1 MPSTVT
7 HSLFVKD
14 VCEILPSNIVSKLD
28 LNRCRGFA
36 HGTDSLMFYL
46 SNKNIRKLHFYS
58 HENKTRD
65 FFVNLLN
72 YVRSNQIKDK
82 DTYSFIVGFICHYIL
97 DTTMHPFII
106 YKTGDF
112 DRKNPSTYK
121 YNNVHH
127 FMETFIDND
136 MIRRRLRKYPYKY
149 DFCKDCF
156 DNREFS
162 NELDDTIN
170 HVFYD
175 TYDVKDMGKIYYK
188 SLKKEKLFLT
198 LFRRDRYGIKKFFY
212 KLLDTVTPR
221 SCFRF
226 EALSYHYPLDDRHNF
241 LNSDNKIWRNPT
253 DYDMTS
259 KESFVDLYVKA
270 LKEAKVAIKV
280 AFDYIDGKNVV
291 LEDVFTNL
299 SYYTG
304 LDCEERR
311 ELKYFE
317 F

>member
-7 HSLFVKD
+7 HSFFVKD
-14 VCEILPSNIVSKLD
+14 VCEVLPSNITTKLD

-46 SNKNIRKLHFYS
+46 SNKSIRKLHFYS
-58 HENKTRD
+58 HEHKTRD
-65 FFVNLLN
+65 FFINLLN

-112 DRKNPSTYK
+112 DKNNPSTYK
-121 YNNVHH
+121 Y
-127 FMETFIDND
+127 
-136 MIRRRLRKYPYKY
+136 
-149 DFCKDCF
+149 DFKDCF

-170 HVFYD
+170 HVFFD
-175 TYDVKDMGKIYYK
+175 TYNVRNMGKIYYK

-198 LFRRDRYGIKKFFY
+198 LFRRDRFGIKKFFY

-221 SCFRF
+221 RFFRF

-241 LNSDNKIWRNPT
+241 LNSTNNVWRNPT

-270 LKEAKVAIKV
+270 LKEAKVAV
-280 AFDYIDGKNVV
+280 TAAFDYLDGKNVV
-291 LEDVFTNL
+291 LEDIFTNL

-311 ELKYFE
+311 EVKYFE